1 MDITPELSLEQR
13 FNLKVYEEQV
23 KRMNQ
28 DEAQSCLLEVLR
40 QLMVKENVIKQLVK
54 RSIA

>member
-1 MDITPELSLEQR
+1 MYIKPELSLEQR

-23 KRMNQ
+23 KNMNQ

-40 QLMVKENVIKQLVK
+40 QLMVKENVIKQLLKQSV
-54 RSIA
+54 A